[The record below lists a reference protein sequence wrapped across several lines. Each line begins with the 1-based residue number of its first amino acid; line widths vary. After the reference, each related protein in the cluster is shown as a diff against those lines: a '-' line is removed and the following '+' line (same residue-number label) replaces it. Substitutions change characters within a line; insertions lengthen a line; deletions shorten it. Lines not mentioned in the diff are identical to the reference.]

1 MKVFSSKEVRQKW
14 RTLLDDIYTGDD
26 VVVGRN
32 GKPIAVVIPYK
43 DYVEIKTML
52 EDSRAEEHAK
62 NVYEEW
68 KRNPDTAIPLKKFEK
83 ELKDEGLI

>member
-1 MKVFSSKEVRQKW
+1 LKVFSSKEVRQKW

-26 VVVGRN
+26 VVVERN
-32 GKPIAVVIPYK
+32 GKPVAVVIPYK
-43 DYVEIKTML
+43 DYAEIKTIL
-52 EDSRAEEHAK
+52 ENSRAEEHAK

-68 KRNPDTAIPLKKFEK
+68 KRNQDTATPIKKFEK